1 MGFTLEGYKY
11 ITINHFDQNLGKTLN
26 LSSEIERFCL
36 RWLNIREIDAAFS
49 IPITLF
55 SNLNKNRLSQH
66 FEIIDPIS
74 SESRILLIFIFDFE
88 RIIARSKNYLQ
99 SKSM

>member
-36 RWLNIREIDAAFS
+36 RWLNIIGIDAAFS
-49 IPITLF
+49 IPITPF
-55 SNLNKNRLSQH
+55 SNHLKNKTRLRLKMIMMGQRIAQRNS
-66 FEIIDPIS
+66 PIS
-74 SESRILLIFIFDFE
+74 EVRQIIGVLL
-88 RIIARSKNYLQ
+88 
-99 SKSM
+99 